1 MSLNLKPSSCEGCP
15 LYEAPHGSKFGYLSA
30 DGEFNKNVLIVGE
43 AAGEQE
49 EAAGKAFIGRSGSYL
64 WTNLKRVGLV
74 RDDFRIF
81 NVLAC
86 RPPNNKL
93 AGMPYEAAC
102 IKHCAPN
109 LDEVIRF
116 SREEAH
122 KKGKTLAILTLG
134 RTAFKRVLGLDDE
147 LHSRMLK
154 LDYLC
159 YPFWSKQ
166 YGAWVVAADHPSYL
180 MRGNHH
186 LISIL
191 QYAALRAVDIAENG
205 LELQQDNYLLDPDAP
220 TFTSWVD
227 GYLRVLEQAPQT
239 VLAYDIETLVKQ
251 GADEEEVAREEDS
264 DYTILRISFSYKPG
278 TAVTVPWRAE
288 YMTQIRRIFASD
300 GPKVGWNNE
309 NYDNPRIQRHMPIC
323 GDNIDAMLGWHVLNS
338 ALPKGLGFVT
348 PFYAKRS
355 TMWKHESEAKPDFYS
370 AKDSDMQLQCWLGI
384 QQDLIK
390 AGLWT
395 VFESHVIK
403 LNRVFGYMREQG
415 VLRDEELRKD
425 AEIRIKT
432 VLTDIQKVMDETV
445 PFEAKSCKIYLKTP
459 KDTTGLVKVPGVRKT
474 KKCSICGAL
483 DIKATHIKSIG
494 KKRLKAG
501 DTENPCLS
509 ASIQKVTVSSELWA
523 QVLPFKLSTKSLLQ
537 YQGVKKHSPVMD
549 PKKRRPI
556 FDEKAI
562 MRLHKK
568 YKDDT
573 LYPQIVRYR
582 KHQKLLGTY
591 IGVTDPITGIV
602 EGGLPV
608 GPDGL
613 IHTHFTHNPST
624 LRSASQRPNLQNLP
638 RPSKDKTDP
647 GNIIRNLIVARPGHI
662 FLARDFSG
670 IEAVLVGYFAQDP
683 GYIRL
688 AKKDVHSFYTAYA
701 LHELDGRISANDLPQ
716 LSWEDD
722 KLFARLAEIK
732 KEFSEDRNSLYKHLV
747 HGANFMQGPRG
758 AAEKILA
765 ETEIE
770 YPTAL
775 VKRVMDIYFELF
787 PKIRTWHKTLLAQA
801 DRDGFV
807 RNPFGYVH
815 RFYRVFEW
823 EKIGD
828 QWQREQGPD
837 ANKVIAFGPQST
849 AAGIIK
855 EAMLR
860 LYLNRF
866 DEAGQ
871 YLRLLI
877 HDELFCEVPEADVHE
892 IDAVLKVE
900 MEQPVKCMPLP
911 PEWKMGEYLFINTEE
926 KMGKRWGEMK

>member
-1 MSLNLKPSSCEGCP
+1 MSLSLKPSSCEGCP
-15 LYEAPHGSKFGYLSA
+15 LYEAPYGSKFGYLSA

-49 EAAGKAFIGRSGSYL
+49 EQAGKAFIGKSGSYL

-86 RPPNNKL
+86 RPPDNKL
-93 AGMPYEAAC
+93 VGQPYEKAC
-102 IKHCAPN
+102 INHCASN

-116 SREEAH
+116 SKAEALER
-122 KKGKTLAILTLG
+122 GKTLAILTLG
-134 RTAFKRVLGLDDE
+134 KTAFKRVLGLDDD
-147 LHSRMLK
+147 LHSRLLK
-154 LDYLC
+154 LNYRC
-159 YPFWSKQ
+159 YPFWSAK

-191 QYAALRAVDIAENG
+191 QYSALRAVDIAENG
-205 LELQQDNYLLDPDAP
+205 LTLQKDDYLLDPDAP

-227 GYLRVLEQAPQT
+227 GYFQVLSKEPQAC
-239 VLAYDIETLVKQ
+239 LAYDIETLVKQ
-251 GADEEEVAREEDS
+251 GADEEEVAREEDP
-264 DYTILRISFSYKPG
+264 DYTILRISFSYRPG
-278 TAVTVPWRAE
+278 TAVTVPFRAE
-288 YMTQIRRIFASD
+288 YMPQLRRIFASN

-309 NYDNPRIQRHMPIC
+309 NYDNPRIERHFPIH

-348 PFYAKRS
+348 PFYAKTS
-355 TMWKHESEAKPDFYS
+355 PMWKHQSESEPAFYS

-384 QQDLIK
+384 QSDLIK
-390 AGLWT
+390 AGLWP
-395 VFESHVIK
+395 VFEAHVIK

-415 VLRDEELRKD
+415 VQRDEELRKD
-425 AEIRIKT
+425 AELRMKT
-432 VLTDIQKVMDETV
+432 VLSDIQNLMDATV

-459 KDTTGLVKVPGVRKT
+459 KDTTGLVQVPGQRKAR
-474 KKCSICGAL
+474 KCSICGAL
-483 DIKATHIKSIG
+483 DVTAAHTKSIG

-501 DTENPCLS
+501 DTENPCFS
-509 ASIQKVTVSSELWA
+509 GTIEKTTVDSLLWA
-523 QVLPFKLSTKSLLQ
+523 QVLPFKLSPKSLLA
-537 YQGVKKHSPVMD
+537 YQSVRKHQPVMD
-549 PKKRRPI
+549 PKKRRPTY
-556 FDEKAI
+556 DEKAI
-562 MRLHKK
+562 MRLVKK
-568 YKDDT
+568 YREDT
-573 LYPQIVRYR
+573 LYPQIVKYR

-591 IGVTDPITGIV
+591 IGVTNEFGIV

-608 GPDGL
+608 GLDGL
-613 IHTHFTHNPST
+613 IHTKFTHNPST
-624 LRSASQRPNLQNLP
+624 LRSASQNPNLQNLP

-647 GNIIRNLIVARPGHI
+647 ANLIRNLIVAKPGHV

-688 AKKDVHSFYTAYA
+688 AKRDVHSFYTAYA
-701 LHELDGRISANDLPQ
+701 LHELDGRISANDLPR
-716 LSWEDD
+716 LDWSDE
-722 KLFARLAEIK
+722 KLFTRLGEIK
-732 KEFSEDRNSLYKHLV
+732 KEFGEERNALYKHLV
-747 HGANFMQGPRG
+747 HGANFMQGPKG

-765 ETEIE
+765 ETEVE
-770 YPTAL
+770 YPVAL

-823 EKIGD
+823 EKIGEH
-828 QWQREQGPD
+828 WQREQGPD

-860 LYLNRF
+860 LYSNRF
-866 DEAGQ
+866 AEAGQ

-877 HDELFCEVPEADVHE
+877 HDELFTEVPEEKVHE
-892 IDAVLKVE
+892 IDAILKFE
-900 MEQPVKCMPLP
+900 MEQPIKCMPLP
-911 PEWKMGEYLFINTEE
+911 PEWNMGEYLFINTEE
-926 KMGKRWGEMK
+926 KIGKRWGEMK